1 MLHSTLP
8 TLLGPPRTRITHS
21 LLGDSKAIT
30 SRDRPTMIEWS
41 SCIRLQTT
49 ANTQQ
54 LPTLL
59 VQQCCTWL
67 NAIAH
72 ALVGF
77 LARSISRKV
86 LSICCR
92 EPKGTVHT
100 CANTPDLFLLAIC
113 YVKELEC
120 ILFAVLF
127 VSQWG
132 KIEKST

>member
-1 MLHSTLP
+1 MHSSSNIVGTTHPLYTWSPWRQQSNNFARSANNDRMEFLHPFADHCQHAT
-8 TLLGPPRTRITHS
+8 
-21 LLGDSKAIT
+21 
-30 SRDRPTMIEWS
+30 
-41 SCIRLQTT
+41 
-49 ANTQQ
+49 

-67 NAIAH
+67 HAIAH

-100 CANTPDLFLLAIC
+100 CANTPDFFLLAIC